1 MFGFALGSV
10 LWDSHWPNSAHRTCD
25 LITHRIC
32 VINLRSI
39 AACNFRPQSDRRPLY
54 LRKRRCK
61 HRFQQWEIADL
72 EYLHN
77 VRSFRS
83 CGHFKVC
90 LQSSSSSCHASLRFE
105 TCQLEGVQQCSTW
118 TRTSITPCLER
129 PGGGLCRGDLILLR
143 ALPDSS
149 VQNQASENLRSRV
162 ADRCF
167 SQGCLAGECHT
178 LSYCKACC

>member
-1 MFGFALGSV
+1 MS
-10 LWDSHWPNSAHRTCD
+10 S
-25 LITHRIC
+25 IC
-32 VINLRSI
+32 VALQPAISGPNLTEGLCIFVSAAADIASSNGRSLI
-39 AACNFRPQSDRRPLY
+39 WNTCTTSDLSEAVGISRCAFKAA
-54 LRKRRCK
+54 
-61 HRFQQWEIADL
+61 A
-72 EYLHN
+72 LH
-77 VRSFRS
+77 
-83 CGHFKVC
+83 
-90 LQSSSSSCHASLRFE
+90 AMRFE

-149 VQNQASENLRSRV
+149 VQNQASENSRSRV